1 MTVTFSKTGLVN
13 ATIRDEEGER
23 VGTVS
28 VRSES
33 FINEIMEIQEDARRY
48 RAIGH
53 TPMVVL
59 SAKQMRDLKAC
70 VDAGRG
76 NADIDAYMHGYANGL
91 ILALSIVEGT
101 KPDFIDMP
109 AKKEQPLR
117 ATGSYKPEWW
127 PTTELGSDGP
137 TEAEPL
143 DAYRDSY
150 TADRA
155 EQVSAAVAEAYAKE
169 RDALAFVEPS
179 KDLVNA
185 AKLVLAV
192 FDVAVEIAET
202 QAQTVERAR
211 AMDKLRA
218 LTGKRS

>member
-28 VRSES
+28 VRAENLL
-33 FINEIMEIQEDARRY
+33 NEIMEMQEDARRY
-48 RAIGH
+48 RAKYRPGAVNYSNE
-53 TPMVVL
+53 P
-59 SAKQMRDLKAC
+59 
-70 VDAGRG
+70 
-76 NADIDAYMHGYANGL
+76 
-91 ILALSIVEGT
+91 LALDT
-101 KPDFIDMP
+101 F
-109 AKKEQPLR
+109 R
-117 ATGSYKPEWW
+117 AERC
-127 PTTELGSDGP
+127 SDGP
-137 TEAEPL
+137 AEAEPL
-143 DAYRDSY
+143 DAYRDALGAPNPTRPAKAQDDAAY
-150 TADRA
+150 WGRKVINEDR
-155 EQVSAAVAEAYAKE
+155 VAAIEEAHAKE
-169 RDALAFVEPS
+169 RDTLAFRDPS
-179 KDLVNA
+179 KEFTNA